1 MTDRPLS
8 AMPCRPVPAGPVRG
22 GLGPNEVRHE
32 VVALMLDDLAAR
44 WREQAEGYARDGATG
59 QAAVLRRVADE
70 LEEGRRAWCEAELSL
85 AEAAEE
91 SGYSTDRLRE
101 LVAEG
106 RLPAAGA
113 SGALRVRRA
122 DLPRRPRR
130 PSLGVVEDLAERV
143 EAGRR

>member
-1 MTDRPLS
+1 MTL
-8 AMPCRPVPAGPVRG
+8 A
-22 GLGPNEVRHE
+22 E
-32 VVALMLDDLAAR
+32 LAAR

-70 LEEGRRAWCEAELSL
+70 LEQGCRAWCEAELSL
-85 AEAAEE
+85 AEAAAE

-106 RLPAAGA
+106 RLPSAGA
-113 SGALRVRRA
+113 AGALRVRRA